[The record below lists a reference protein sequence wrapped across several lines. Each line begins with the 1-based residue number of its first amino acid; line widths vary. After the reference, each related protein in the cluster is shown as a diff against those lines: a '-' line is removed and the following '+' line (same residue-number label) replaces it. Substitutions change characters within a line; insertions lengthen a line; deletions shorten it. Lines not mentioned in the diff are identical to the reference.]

1 MTLPPQRVPLTDGKL
16 ITREWLIALRGLDP
30 VAQTESIAALQA
42 SITALQGALDELALE
57 VALEDASADV
67 DRFHL
72 TRPHQSPADETNHV
86 QTRQRVLID
95 HQSINPIQIQ
105 SLLSRQGG
113 QPADTQ
119 ALFAAR
125 IFGV

>member
-1 MTLPPQRVPLTDGKL
+1 MTLPPQRVPLIDGKL

-30 VAQTESIAALQA
+30 VSQTESIAALQE
-42 SITALQGALDELALE
+42 SITALQSALDELAAE

-67 DRFHL
+67 DKFHL
-72 TRPHQSPADETNHV
+72 Q
-86 QTRQRVLID
+86 RQ
-95 HQSINPIQIQ
+95 HMPYSEGFNPVQIQ
-105 SLLSRQGG
+105 SSMPRQVN

-119 ALFAAR
+119 ALLAAR